1 MFTRNIKV
9 TQFQHHASQSPRF
22 NSQAESVG
30 GKVFDFS
37 FDTTSKTSVVL
48 LLMALLVLTFQSGC
62 RPDDKS
68 GSGFSRPKPPA
79 SAVNRVIAV
88 SYPLHFLT
96 EKIAPKKV
104 KVEFPIAQDAEPR
117 NWKPDRKAIGQM
129 QSADLIV
136 VNGIAAPYAK
146 WIDRVALPES
156 KVCSTATKGLLSRD
170 YIGIED
176 VTITH
181 SHGPEGEHSHQ
192 MMVSRTWLDPTLAK
206 KQVKHIAE
214 RLMATYP
221 KSADAIEANL
231 ASLNDELDALIGL
244 VDGIKASEP
253 GGILT
258 ATPELKFLTRAVG
271 LTDLHMVWGDDVTAE
286 QAAKDLDKAL
296 ATLKKNNA
304 KKAADQK
311 EIAPPKAILFGG
323 KGPSP
328 EIQKLLDE
336 RGLEIINI
344 SLIDKRPEYGSYLTE
359 LRDSLGKLQN
369 ALKAE

>member
-1 MFTRNIKV
+1 MFTRNITV
-9 TQFQHHASQSPRF
+9 AQFQHHAPQSPSLD
-22 NSQAESVG
+22 SQAESVG
-30 GKVFDFS
+30 VQVFDSS
-37 FDTTSKTSVVL
+37 FDFTSKTSVVL

-79 SAVNRVIAV
+79 SAVNRVVAV

-96 EKIAPKKV
+96 EKIAPEKI
-104 KVEFPIAQDAEPR
+104 KVEFPIAQDTEPR
-117 NWKPDRKAIGQM
+117 SWKPDRKAIGQM

-156 KVCSTATKGLLSRD
+156 KVCSTATKGLLLRD
-170 YIGIED
+170 YIGVED

-192 MMVSRTWLDPTLAK
+192 MMVSRTWLDPAMAK
-206 KQVKHIAE
+206 KQAKYIAE
-214 RLMATYP
+214 RLTATYP
-221 KSADAIEANL
+221 RSADAIEANL
-231 ASLNDELDALIGL
+231 ASLNDELDSLIGL

-253 GGILT
+253 VGILT

-271 LTDLHMVWGDDVTAE
+271 LTDLHMVWDDNVTAE
-286 QAAKDLDKAL
+286 QAAQDLDKAF

-304 KKAADQK
+304 KKAAEQK
-311 EIAPPKAILFGG
+311 EIAPPKVMLFAG

-336 RGLEIINI
+336 RSIEVINV

-359 LRDSLGKLQN
+359 LRDSLGKLQR
-369 ALKAE
+369 ALETE